1 MKIQNG
7 EIIYNKIEQGLI
19 NILGDFVVA
28 NMQEYDKFSSGKF
41 IMSHESQGPM
51 KMQEKE
57 VTARKTGS
65 LKLEG
70 Q

>member
-1 MKIQNG
+1 M
-7 EIIYNKIEQGLI
+7 
-19 NILGDFVVA
+19 ILSLKS
-28 NMQEYDKFSSGKF
+28 MQEYDKFSSGKF
-41 IMSHESQGPM
+41 IMSHKNRGPM

-57 VTARKTGS
+57 VAARKTGS